1 MQERVVP
8 RRLPDWSLSLAVGEK
23 HEQLSNGRSKGQIEN
38 PRDPPSRAQGVR
50 HRILHHRGRWLLVLR
65 SSAHMK
71 GGVAKRKETSVSD
84 VTLKYPLWQNH
95 YLQAMAETHPE
106 LLKSRISAAEQVVS
120 LRLRQLVSTTDDYEE
135 QIALAA
141 AQKSLKVLKER

>member
-1 MQERVVP
+1 LVLALER
-8 RRLPDWSLSLAVGEK
+8 RGEK

-50 HRILHHRGRWLLVLR
+50 HRILHHQRKWLFVLR

-71 GGVAKRKETSVSD
+71 GGVETGKGTPVSD
-84 VTLKYPLWQNH
+84 TTLKYPLWQNH

-106 LLKSRISAAEQVVS
+106 LLKSKISAAEQVVS
-120 LRLRQLVSTTDDYEE
+120 LRLKQLSITTDDYEE

-141 AQKSLKVLKER
+141 ALKSLKVLKQR